1 MDILN
6 LTPGG
11 FASNCYLVKCGN
23 DAVLIDCTA
32 DAHRVSEALGD
43 AKLHAILLTHGHFD
57 HMLTVSRMQRELSAP
72 LYLHARDAEFPTD
85 ARKNAFAAFFPQ
97 DVTYPPADHLLCG
110 GECLTFGTLS
120 VHVTHVP
127 GHTGGCVLYRIGEAL
142 FTGDTIFSAG
152 FGRTDLYGGDEVALR
167 TSLALLHTLPPTLT
181 IYPGHGESALLG
193 DALDRLF

>member
-57 HMLTVSRMQRELSAP
+57 HMLTVSRIQRELSAP

-97 DVTYPPADHLLCG
+97 DVTYPTRRSP
-110 GECLTFGTLS
+110 
-120 VHVTHVP
+120 
-127 GHTGGCVLYRIGEAL
+127 
-142 FTGDTIFSAG
+142 
-152 FGRTDLYGGDEVALR
+152 ALR
-167 TSLALLHTLPPTLT
+167 RGMPHVRHTLCACNARPRTYGRLRALPYGRGAFYGRYDFFSGLWPHRSVRRRRGGASHLACAAAHPPPDTHDLSRARR
-181 IYPGHGESALLG
+181 E
-193 DALDRLF
+193 RLARRCT